1 VDTKGQEMASQIR
14 RDKNGDGRYTEE
26 GGSELLEAEA
36 SANSP
41 ANPFIEERVMSKLR
55 EGAQ

>member
-1 VDTKGQEMASQIR
+1 MASQIR

-26 GGSELLEAEA
+26 DGSELLEAEA

-41 ANPFIEERVMSKLR
+41 ANPFIEERVMNKLR